1 MRFADGAGGAAT
13 VYPGN
18 PNGSPGGLTGYT
30 TADGRATILMPHP
43 ERVFRMAQWSWRPDE
58 SVPGAGR
65 ASGLSGES
73 PWMRIWRN
81 ARVHIG

>member
-1 MRFADGAGGAAT
+1 
-13 VYPGN
+13 
-18 PNGSPGGLTGYT
+18 
-30 TADGRATILMPHP
+30 
-43 ERVFRMAQWSWRPDE
+43 MAQWSWRPDE